1 MCACFVMTLGLLTAV
16 ACCVGCVSPV
26 IDAILM
32 LLVTEG
38 IAVPDMD
45 VVRASASTI
54 TNKPGSK
61 PGGNITHIHKRG
73 GDSTH
78 KHKGGHQQ
86 QKHGN
91 QKRKGSQKRQ
101 S

>member
-1 MCACFVMTLGLLTAV
+1 MRLALDELLDRKVSDPGLNITS
-16 ACCVGCVSPV
+16 SPV

-91 QKRKGSQKRQ
+91 QKRKGGQKRQ